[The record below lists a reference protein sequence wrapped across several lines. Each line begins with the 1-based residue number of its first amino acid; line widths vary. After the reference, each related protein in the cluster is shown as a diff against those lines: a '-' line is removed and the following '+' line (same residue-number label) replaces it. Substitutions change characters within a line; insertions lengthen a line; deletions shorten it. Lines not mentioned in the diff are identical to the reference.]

1 MTGEKQ
7 RIYDILVRRGVIVNG
22 VFNPTVFRKIVTE
35 PSLYAKT
42 MQYRFNELN
51 GEEQIETE
59 DTTTETQVVDN
70 EPVIEETV
78 EPVIEK
84 TDESVIE
91 KTDEPEVIAEE
102 PVVVEKTVEPIVEE
116 TAEETV
122 EPEVVAEEPAVV
134 EEAVAEETPKK
145 KSKKK

>member
-70 EPVIEETV
+70 EPVIE
-78 EPVIEK
+78 K
-84 TDESVIE
+84 TD
-91 KTDEPEVIAEE
+91 
-102 PVVVEKTVEPIVEE
+102 
-116 TAEETV
+116 

-134 EEAVAEETPKK
+134 EETVEPIVEETTEETIEPEVVTEETVESEVVAEEPAVVEEAVVEEAPKK

>member
-59 DTTTETQVVDN
+59 DTTTETQVVNN
-70 EPVIEETV
+70 EP
-78 EPVIEK
+78 
-84 TDESVIE
+84 VIE

-102 PVVVEKTVEPIVEE
+102 PAVVEETIEPIVEE
-116 TAEETV
+116 TVEGIIEPEVVAEETV

-134 EEAVAEETPKK
+134 EEAVVEEAVTEETSKK